1 MLNVMHRIKKIKYWV
16 EVIGSDVTTFRRLM
30 QNILGSQ
37 NDQYQLNTPKSK
49 DNARICLDS
58 GPIL

>member
-1 MLNVMHRIKKIKYWV
+1 M
-16 EVIGSDVTTFRRLM
+16 TTFQCLM